1 MMRKCAVC
9 GSSSSKP
16 LYAGILKCADCG
28 YVFADVHLS
37 DEECSEIYRKNYFFG
52 DEYSDYIADKK
63 ALQRNFE
70 LRLKVLRKYLDPVL
84 HKNLLEVG
92 SAYGFFLEI
101 AKNRFENV
109 QGIDITE
116 DGVRYSKEA
125 LNLDVIHADLLQHD
139 FSTQKFDVVCMWD
152 TIEHLRAP
160 RLYLE
165 KIAGLMEK
173 GALIAITTGD
183 IGSVN
188 ARLKKDK
195 WRLIHPPT
203 HAHYFSKKTLGRM
216 LDDLG
221 FEIIYNRYCGSYRSI
236 GNIAHNIFLSRKK
249 WAGLHKLMLKSG
261 LTSLDFYLNLYDI
274 MYVIARKR

>member
-1 MMRKCAVC
+1 MIPNCTVC
-9 GSSSSKP
+9 GGSRSGQ
-16 LYAGILKCADCG
+16 LYPGILKCRDCG
-28 YVFADVHLS
+28 YVFADL
-37 DEECSEIYRKNYFFG
+37 CLTSEDFLELYRRNYFFG
-52 DEYSDYIADKK
+52 DEYSDYIADKESLRK
-63 ALQRNFE
+63 NFK
-70 LRLKVLRKYLDPVL
+70 LRLKVLQNFIEPVR

-101 AKNRFENV
+101 AKDRFDSV
-109 QGIDITE
+109 RGIDITE
-116 DGVRYSKEA
+116 DGVRHAKDV
-125 LNLDVIHADLLQHD
+125 LKLDVILADLLQHD
-139 FSTQKFDVVCMWD
+139 FGERKFDVVCMWD
-152 TIEHLRAP
+152 TIEHLQAP
-160 RLYLE
+160 RLYLA
-165 KIAGLMEK
+165 KLADLTKK

-203 HAHYFSKKTLGRM
+203 HAHYFSKKTLARV

-221 FEIIYNRYCGSYRSI
+221 FEIIYNRHCGFYRSI

-249 WAGLHKLMLKSG
+249 CIWLYNLLLRSR

-274 MYVIARKR
+274 MYVIARRR